1 MLQKP
6 NFLQQFCCK
15 KMLQSFSAKTNC
27 CKNILFKAIT
37 NNTKTNF
44 CNILIF
50 CNISVKCCKLFK
62 KKKLLQTSMLQ
73 TFWENYQCC
82 KSQLL
87 QKKNLCMFLT
97 SISHISQAQFIF
109 CSCLFFCL
117 HYNFGND

>member
-1 MLQKP
+1 MFISMKSKYGPPTYRFFCNNGLFFATIFNVAKTK
-6 NFLQQFCCK
+6 FLQQFCCK
-15 KMLQSFSAKTNC
+15 KMLQSFSAKTDC
-27 CKNILFKAIT
+27 CKNILFKGIT

-87 QKKNLCMFLT
+87 QKKKPM
-97 SISHISQAQFIF
+97 
-109 CSCLFFCL
+109 
-117 HYNFGND
+117 